1 MRGRTRLTAATFAT
15 LSAAG
20 ILVGVLPI
28 TAAAAPAVNCI
39 QNPAANGNSKAHFNG
54 TNVNI
59 RTGPFTSCTAVGE
72 GQPGNKLI
80 ARCETTNSN
89 GVDWTYRGDGEAAL
103 GVTAGRCRY
112 GVHLGLA
119 NSDHER
125 ATAL

>member
-28 TAAAAPAVNCI
+28 TAAAAPAVTCI

-72 GQPGNKLI
+72 GQPANKLI

-89 GVDWTYRGDGEAAL
+89 GVDWTY
-103 GVTAGRCRY
+103 VTDSTTGKTGWSQSSFVTLDVSAVRIC
-112 GVHLGLA
+112 
-119 NSDHER
+119 
-125 ATAL
+125 